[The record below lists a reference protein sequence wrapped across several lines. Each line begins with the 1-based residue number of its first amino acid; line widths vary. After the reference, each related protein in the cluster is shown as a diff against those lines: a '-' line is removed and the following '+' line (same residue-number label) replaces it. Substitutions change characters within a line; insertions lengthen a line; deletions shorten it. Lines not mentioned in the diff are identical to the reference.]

1 MDKGPRPGTGTGEA
15 PLIERHVKVAD
26 IEDGEEGL
34 ITATPS
40 ECRAIAKMLD
50 LVSLERL
57 ALTYRLR
64 SEGGGRIGL
73 TGTLAARMMQICVVS
88 LEPVQAHLEVPVEWE
103 FWPPASIAALD
114 GGVEDKDHALREW
127 PEPIVDG
134 KIDLG
139 TVIYETLATALEPYP
154 RREGAQ
160 LEWQAAPESGG
171 EPEGPFAALARLK
184 QR

>member
-1 MDKGPRPGTGTGEA
+1 MDKGPRPGTGEA

-26 IEDGEEGL
+26 IKDGEEGL

-50 LVSLERL
+50 LITLERL

-64 SEGGGRIGL
+64 SEGGGRVGL
-73 TGTLAARMMQICVVS
+73 TGTLAARMTQTCVVS
-88 LEPVQAHLEVPVEWE
+88 LEPVEAHLEVPVELE
-103 FWPPASIAALD
+103 FWPPASIAALHREA
-114 GGVEDKDHALREW
+114 EDKDHALRDW

-139 TVIYETLATALEPYP
+139 TLLYETLATALEPYP
-154 RREGAQ
+154 QREGAQ
-160 LEWQAAPESGG
+160 LEWQAGPESEG